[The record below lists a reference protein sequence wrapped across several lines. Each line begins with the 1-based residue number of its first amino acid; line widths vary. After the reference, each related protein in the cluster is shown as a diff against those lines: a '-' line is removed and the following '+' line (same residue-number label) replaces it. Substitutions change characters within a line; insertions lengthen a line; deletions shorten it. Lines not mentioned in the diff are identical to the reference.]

1 MKKAW
6 VCIAVFMW
14 VLATVTGVSAEQQ
27 IKIFNGGH
35 YTLKLVQ
42 SDELTILNDPSMELN
57 WSFESDKLLLLGSSN
72 SYVRF
77 LANTPGLIKASFF
90 NRNSKTQIASA
101 EIQVLPFTMETD
113 RKTIFVGETVN
124 LRFPGWSKSFKCQGT
139 IYGNA
144 LGGVENS
151 RVIKTICQESGISE
165 KIAPS
170 RPGTLNFSFAQY
182 DAFGNPVIDKTGKQ
196 VLASVAITVLPKPT
210 PATPFSASLVVDNK
224 DYSTATIGDTGALLE
239 IKGGTK
245 PYTITPGSPTIT
257 TRNTF
262 APEGSEIWILLG
274 TQPGTFNVKVADAA
288 GATKTVQVKVVPGKT
303 ITPTWGAET
312 QVFYVWNSLSQGVGG
327 KSPSFTVQKSL
338 MLTKITNT
346 HFNLR
351 KGAPPGQISLRDATG
366 KIYGPWQATGSA
378 AANVNNAIWTVT
390 PNVAIPA
397 GQYTVIDSSPGTWSQ
412 NAQTGGLGFTSIS
425 GKLQQ

>member
-1 MKKAW
+1 MKKVW
-6 VCIAVFMW
+6 VCIAVFLL
-14 VLATVTGVSAEQQ
+14 VLATVAGVSAEQQ
-27 IKIFNGGH
+27 IRILKGGH

-42 SDELTILNDPSMELN
+42 SEELTFLGDPSMELN
-57 WSFESDKLLLLGSSN
+57 MRFESDRLPVLQAGE

-77 LANTPGLIKASFF
+77 LANTPGLFKASFF
-90 NRNSKTQIASA
+90 NRNSKTQFATA
-101 EIQVLPFTMETD
+101 EIQVLPFRMETD
-113 RKTIFVGETVN
+113 RKTVFVGETVN
-124 LRFPGWSKSFKCQGT
+124 IRFPGWSKSFKCHGN
-139 IYGNA
+139 ISGNA
-144 LGGVENS
+144 LGGVES
-151 RVIKTICQESGISE
+151 YRVIKTICQENSISE
-165 KIAPS
+165 KIVPS
-170 RPGTLNFSFAQY
+170 RPGTLNILFRQY
-182 DAFGNPVIDKTGKQ
+182 DSFGNAVIDKTGK
-196 VLASVAITVLPKPT
+196 VVAASVAITVLSKPT
-210 PATPFSASLVVDNK
+210 PTTPFSASLVVDNK

-245 PYTITPGSPTIT
+245 PYTITPGSPTIMK
-257 TRNTF
+257 RNTF
-262 APEGSEIWILLG
+262 APEGSEMWILLG

-303 ITPTWGAET
+303 TTPTWGAET

-338 MLTKITNT
+338 MLTKIINT

-366 KIYGPWQATGSA
+366 KTYGPWQAKGSA
-378 AANVNNAIWTVT
+378 ASNVNNAIWTVT
-390 PNVAIPA
+390 PNVTIPA

-412 NAQTGGLGFTSIS
+412 NAQTRGLGFTSIN